1 MPLDRTRKAPSEIG
15 GSSSRRFV
23 KLPSVNISVIIP
35 VLNEASLVTDAI
47 RRAWDAGANEVIVC
61 DGGSVDDTVALAR
74 KQQCLLLKSLPGR
87 AIQQNLGAAASR
99 GDVVLFLHVDTWLLP
114 RAVDQIH
121 LALRYRHIQG
131 GAFRQRI
138 EAAGTGYRLL
148 EWGDRARVQLFGL
161 AYGDQGIFLRRE
173 FFEHLGGFPEVPIME
188 DVRLMRKFRKEV
200 RPILLPGPLFVSPR
214 RWQKHGILHQTLR
227 NWSLLAAEK
236 MGVSPRRLARFYHP
250 R

>member
-1 MPLDRTRKAPSEIG
+1 M
-15 GSSSRRFV
+15 
-23 KLPSVNISVIIP
+23 NISVIIP
-35 VLNEASLVTDAI
+35 VLNEAPLVTDAI

-161 AYGDQGIFLRRE
+161 AYGDQGIFLRRK
-173 FFEHLGGFPEVPIME
+173 FFEHL
-188 DVRLMRKFRKEV
+188 RKEA
-200 RPILLPGPLFVSPR
+200 RPVLLPGPLFVSPR

>member
-1 MPLDRTRKAPSEIG
+1 
-15 GSSSRRFV
+15 
-23 KLPSVNISVIIP
+23 VNISVIIP

-47 RRAWDAGANEVIVC
+47 RRAWEAGANEVIVC
-61 DGGSVDDTVALAR
+61 DGGSVDDTVVLAQ
-74 KQQCLLLKSLPGR
+74 KQQCLLLKGLPGR

-99 GDVVLFLHVDTWLLP
+99 GDVLLFLHVDTWLLP
-114 RAVDQIH
+114 GAVDQIH
-121 LALRYRHIQG
+121 RALRYHHIQG

-138 EAAGTGYRLL
+138 EAAGAGYRLL
-148 EWGDRARVQLFGL
+148 EWGDQARVQLFGL

-188 DVRLMRKFRKEV
+188 DVRLMKKFREEA
-200 RPILLPGPLFVSPR
+200 RPVLLPGPLLVSPR

-227 NWSLLAAEK
+227 NWSLLTAEK
-236 MGVSPRRLARFYHP
+236 MGVSPCRLAQFYHP